1 MPVAFAWDGPP
12 AGSEAADKA
21 RLLLADSLGCMI
33 AGLGHARVR
42 GFGAALAAT
51 MPGTIRLPG
60 IAPTLS
66 QSGAAATLA
75 AAMCWDEANEGLAR
89 AHGRPGLAVAPLC
102 IAALAEG
109 RATLGEALTAF
120 VLGYEVAARA
130 GEAWR
135 TRPGMHV
142 DGSWHA
148 LGAAAAAVR
157 LAGGDAAA
165 AARAVRL
172 AGCQVPFSMY
182 APIAAG
188 MDGRNTY
195 PAHAV
200 LLGTLCAAGAMAG
213 MDAPAGGFAEA
224 RRVALGLDSPANV
237 TPPGTWLIDE
247 AYIKPFAGVR
257 HAHYAA
263 AAAIDLRGGIRAP
276 DDIAAVTLSTY
287 GEALRYAGNR
297 APGSAITAQ
306 FSLSWAVAA
315 ALVQGDLGPAAY
327 TDAALGDPALR
338 RIEPLVTLHEDDA
351 LTQAGLRGA
360 ALRVVLCDGTVL
372 SARADRVPGDP
383 DLPMPEDAV
392 RAKFL
397 RFASPV
403 VGDAGARAALHATL
417 DDPQD
422 ARPGAALFDPQA

>member
-1 MPVAFAWDGPP
+1 M
-12 AGSEAADKA
+12 

-33 AGLGHARVR
+33 AGLGHARPR
-42 GFGAALAAT
+42 AFAEGLATA
-51 MPGTIRLPG
+51 MPGAIRLHG
-60 IAPTLS
+60 VAAGLS
-66 QSGAAATLA
+66 PAGAAAALA

-109 RATLGEALTAF
+109 RATLGGALAAYA
-120 VLGYEVAARA
+120 LGYEVAARA

-135 TRPGMHV
+135 IRPGMHV

-148 LGAAAAAVR
+148 LGAAAAAAR

-172 AGCQVPFSMY
+172 AGCQVPFAMY

-195 PAHAV
+195 PAHAA
-200 LLGTLCAAGAMAG
+200 LLGTLVAAAAMAG
-213 MDAPAGGFAEA
+213 MDAPDDGFAQA
-224 RRVALGLDSPANV
+224 RRAALGLESDAAPA
-237 TPPGTWLIDE
+237 PPGRWLLEE

-263 AAAIDLRGGIRAP
+263 AAALAAGVPHRAVR
-276 DDIAAVTLSTY
+276 AVRLATY
-287 GEALRYAGNR
+287 AEALRYAANR
-297 APGSAITAQ
+297 APASAISAQ

-327 TDAALGDPALR
+327 AGAALADPAMRRIEAMVELAEDPALTAAGR
-338 RIEPLVTLHEDDA
+338 RGAEVTLA
-351 LTQAGLRGA
+351 LA
-360 ALRVVLCDGTVL
+360 DGTTRT
-372 SARADRVPGDP
+372 ARADRVPGDP
-383 DLPMPEDAV
+383 DQPMQDAAV
-392 RAKFL
+392 RAKVL
-397 RFASPV
+397 RYAAPAL
-403 VGDAGARAALHATL
+403 GEAAAQAALAAIL
-417 DDPQD
+417 DGAADS
-422 ARPGAALFDPQA
+422 RPGGMLLAPAAS